1 MVLGVSNNKSKGSQK
16 VPGVP
21 KSLQFAAFGQFVLDP
36 GLIYLYH
43 TLNILGG
50 VAKMYDIVD
59 LEN

>member
-1 MVLGVSNNKSKGSQK
+1 MGG
-16 VPGVP
+16 GGP